1 MGMHYETVLKP
12 LVFATELNDGKY
24 YITMTRNLNETLA
37 KWRGG
42 EGPLWVRDHG
52 FKRVVE
58 VEEDGNKHSLYLM
71 VLLYIDSFGESNVR
85 SSVVGHSAEQTRPPK
100 LSEFIHRYANAFCHK
115 EVVLLL
121 LLPPL
126 LPLLLLL

>member
-1 MGMHYETVLKP
+1 
-12 LVFATELNDGKY
+12 
-24 YITMTRNLNETLA
+24 MTRNLNETLA

-85 SSVVGHSAEQTRPPK
+85 SSVVGHSAEQTRPQK

-115 EVVLLL
+115 EVEG
-121 LLPPL
+121 
-126 LPLLLLL
+126 

>member
-1 MGMHYETVLKP
+1 
-12 LVFATELNDGKY
+12 
-24 YITMTRNLNETLA
+24 
-37 KWRGG
+37 
-42 EGPLWVRDHG
+42 
-52 FKRVVE
+52 VE

-115 EVVLLL
+115 EVDLCSSMHVAYAYESCHNSTILII
-121 LLPPL
+121 
-126 LPLLLLL
+126 